1 MVKTQKKQKR
11 LSQQKT
17 NYKKTEQKVERNIK
31 NRNLKVLR
39 KTNPNIY
46 KLDFFIFKDVFNCL
60 KDI

>member
-1 MVKTQKKQKR
+1 MVKTQKKQKK

>member
-1 MVKTQKKQKR
+1 MVKTQKKQKK

-46 KLDFFIFKDVFNCL
+46 KLDLFIFKDVFNCL

>member
-1 MVKTQKKQKR
+1 MVKTKKKSKK

-46 KLDFFIFKDVFNCL
+46 KLDLFIFKDVFNCL